1 MNKNKKIILYE
12 IIAAILAVI
21 IAVSI
26 LYTINKDY
34 ELCIGEYDYIRQEDG
49 YTYTSYLNINDD
61 KTFEYCIYRGGS
73 ARWFHPEGVYV
84 VEGNKMILLSDE
96 GEFHF
101 KIGNKKLILEKGS
114 EISDEY
120 IGNGAEYIFE
130 MIDRGY

>member
-1 MNKNKKIILYE
+1 
-12 IIAAILAVI
+12 
-21 IAVSI
+21 
-26 LYTINKDY
+26 
-34 ELCIGEYDYIRQEDG
+34 
-49 YTYTSYLNINDD
+49 
-61 KTFEYCIYRGGS
+61 
-73 ARWFHPEGVYV
+73 
-84 VEGNKMILLSDE
+84 MILLSDE

>member
-1 MNKNKKIILYE
+1 MKEIKKLYFV
-12 IIAAILAVI
+12 AISLAII

-34 ELCIGEYDYIRQEDG
+34 ELCIGEYDYIRQKDR

-84 VEGNKMILLSDE
+84 VEGNKLILLSDE

-130 MIDRGY
+130 MIDWGY

>member
-1 MNKNKKIILYE
+1 MNKNKKNILYE
-12 IIAAILAVI
+12 IIAAIIAVI

-26 LYTINKDY
+26 LYTVNKDY
-34 ELCIGEYDYIRQEDG
+34 ELCIGEYDYIRQDG
-49 YTYTSYLNINDD
+49 KYTTMSYLQINKD
-61 KTFEYCIYRGGS
+61 KTFLYSINGGNPPCM
-73 ARWFHPEGVYV
+73 RPEGVYV
-84 VEGNKMILLSDE
+84 VEGNKLILLSDE